1 MRTSQEMSKELTMRE
16 FTMRNVRNMKNW
28 SEAELIAYGKACKS
42 YADKMEA
49 FINADRSKK
58 HDGMPNFKDIF
69 KQELIEANKPAK
81 AIPTTA

>member
-1 MRTSQEMSKELTMRE
+1 MRE
-16 FTMRNVRNMKNW
+16 FTMRNVRNMNNW

-81 AIPTTA
+81 AIPATANT